1 MMCHRP
7 WKLRLKTVW
16 GHFLLFEAKIILSR
30 YLSYM
35 LLYNRNDMADVKSES
50 VS

>member
-1 MMCHRP
+1 MTCHRP
-7 WKLRLKTVW
+7 WKLGLKAVW
-16 GHFLLFEAKIILSR
+16 GIFFCYEAKIILSR

-35 LLYNRNDMADVKSES
+35 LLYNRSDMADVQFES